1 MSTFD
6 ERKDAFE
13 NKFAHDQNI
22 NFKIDVLRNKLL
34 GAWAADLK
42 GLDKDKTEEYI
53 KDVVKSDFQ
62 KAGDEDVFEKL
73 KDDLEGLV
81 DDKTIRTKM
90 SECLQAAK
98 DRVSSS

>member
-1 MSTFD
+1 MPTFD

-13 NKFAHDQNI
+13 NKFAHEQNI
-22 NFKIDVLRNKLL
+22 TFKIDVLRNKLL
-34 GAWAADLK
+34 GAWAADIK
-42 GLDKDKTEEYI
+42 GLDKDMTEEYI

-73 KDDLEGLV
+73 KGDLEGLV
-81 DDKTIRTKM
+81 DDQTIRTKM

-98 DRVSSS
+98 DRVSNS

>member
-1 MSTFD
+1 MPTFD

-13 NKFAHDQNI
+13 NKFAHEQNI
-22 NFKIDVLRNKLL
+22 TFKIDVLRNKLL

-53 KDVVKSDFQ
+53 KDVVKSDFK

-73 KDDLEGLV
+73 KGDLEGLV
-81 DDKTIRTKM
+81 DDQTIRTKM

-98 DRVSSS
+98 DRVSNS

>member
-1 MSTFD
+1 MPTFD

-13 NKFAHDQNI
+13 NKFAHEQNI
-22 NFKIDVLRNKLL
+22 TFKIDVLRNKLL

-98 DRVSSS
+98 DRVSNS

>member
-1 MSTFD
+1 MPTFD

-13 NKFAHDQNI
+13 NKFAHEQNI
-22 NFKIDVLRNKLL
+22 TFKIDVLRNKLL

-42 GLDKDKTEEYI
+42 GLDKDKAEEYI

-81 DDKTIRTKM
+81 DDQTIRTKM
-90 SECLQAAK
+90 SECLKAAK
-98 DRVSSS
+98 DRVSNS

>member
-1 MSTFD
+1 MPTFD

-13 NKFAHDQNI
+13 NKFAHEQNI
-22 NFKIDVLRNKLL
+22 TFKIDVLRNKLL

-42 GLDKDKTEEYI
+42 GLDEAKTEEYI

-81 DDKTIRTKM
+81 DDQTIRTKM

-98 DRVSSS
+98 DRVSNS